1 MTTHEPVM
9 LQEVITGLNIQPT
22 GIYLDLTIGRGGH
35 AHMMYQ
41 QLTTGKLLGFDQ
53 DAAAIAALQ
62 SFASSRP
69 RLTLYHQ
76 NFQTFPQVLAALDI
90 DKVDGILLDLGVSSP
105 QFDVAERGFSY
116 RLDGPL
122 DMRMD
127 QRQSLTARQ
136 LLAESD
142 LPTLTK
148 IFRDYADETFAYPI
162 AKAIMAARQRQP
174 LERTLELVD
183 LIKRVKP
190 KKALMKKGHP
200 AKQVFQALRIA
211 VNQEFSVLEAT
222 LKHAT
227 NALKPG
233 GRLAVIS
240 FHSGE
245 DRLVKQFFQHL
256 TVQEGSRRGP
266 GMLQPTVTIQF
277 RKIKPY
283 PVLPTEAEIK
293 RNHRS
298 ESAVLRIIE
307 RFQDEE

>member
-1 MTTHEPVM
+1 MITHEPVM
-9 LQEVITGLNIQPT
+9 LQEVITGLNIQNT
-22 GIYLDLTIGRGGH
+22 GTYLDLTIGRGGH
-35 AHMMYQ
+35 AEMIYQ

-53 DAAAIAALQ
+53 DLAAIDALQ
-62 SFASSRP
+62 SFAHQRP
-69 RLTLYHQ
+69 RLKLYHQ

-90 DKVDGILLDLGVSSP
+90 EVVDGILLDLGVSSP

-142 LPTLTK
+142 LTSLTK

-162 AKAIMAARQRQP
+162 AKAIIAIRQRQP
-174 LERTLELVD
+174 LERTFELVD
-183 LIKRVKP
+183 LIKRIKP
-190 KKALMKKGHP
+190 KKALLKKGHP

-227 NALKPG
+227 DALKPG

-256 TVQEGSRRGP
+256 TVQQGSRRGP
-266 GMLQPTVTIQF
+266 GILLPPIAIQF

-307 RFQDEE
+307 RFKDEE